1 MVIWIGLSG
10 YIYQHW
16 KGAFYPPGLAQR
28 RWLSFCSQFF
38 GSLELN
44 GTFYSLKSPSI
55 FRRWR
60 SEVPSDFIF
69 AVKGSRYITHQLKL
83 RNHQQALANFC
94 ASGVL
99 ALGSQM
105 GPWLWQLPEMLRYDF
120 SRMEAFLR
128 SLPRTSGQ
136 AAQMARDHDARV
148 KEPLCHCEID
158 RPIRHCLE
166 VRHPSYLHDE
176 FYSLLRDCG
185 MALVWADTAGRF
197 VWTEEVTSNWIYA
210 RLHGAQQLYVS
221 RYTDEELDW
230 WAERILQ
237 WDGSG
242 MDVYVYF
249 DNDGAGHAPYDALRL
264 RHRVEGVGQVPVI
277 PEGFR
282 GRM

>member
-1 MVIWIGLSG
+1 MISIGLSG

-16 KGAFYPPGLAQR
+16 KGAFYPTGLAQR
-28 RWLSFCSQFF
+28 RWLSYCSQFF
-38 GSLELN
+38 KTLELN
-44 GTFYSLKSPSI
+44 GTFYSLKSPTI

-60 SEVPSDFIF
+60 SEVPEDFSF

-83 RNHQQALANFC
+83 RNHRQALANFC

-99 ALGSQM
+99 ALGPQM

-120 SRMEAFLR
+120 PRMEAFLR
-128 SLPRTSGQ
+128 SLPRTTSEAGQ
-136 AAQMARDHDARV
+136 LAEGHDGRI
-148 KEPLCHCEID
+148 KDPLCLCEVD

-166 VRHPSYLHDE
+166 VRHPSYLQDE
-176 FYSLLRDCG
+176 FYDLLRG
-185 MALVWADTAGRF
+185 LGFALVWADTAGRF
-197 VWTEEVTSNWIYA
+197 VWTEQVTTDWVYA

-221 RYTDEELDW
+221 RYTDAELDW
-230 WAERILQ
+230 WAERIRD
-237 WDGSG
+237 WDERG

-264 RHRVEGVGQVPVI
+264 RQRVEGLGEVPVI